1 MDYQNNNTIVAYPNS
16 ENSTVV
22 ERIKNQFDVLW
33 PKPGYYGSRRIG
45 EVRGR
50 IALEFSDA
58 KKLHS
63 FSKSYEEGELKPH
76 LSIKVGK
83 DLEDNGTL
91 RFVFGIPLSFLIGW
105 GIEQL
110 LIKAGME
117 QSAESIGLAIFGVI
131 FFIAVVPSLVE
142 YAYEAKSEASGKF
155 ISKKD
160 FDSVRGIQV
169 INQSELTTDERI
181 LLDEVHNKMN
191 FVFERTQ
198 EVLEYADF
206 YQLEEEYNSFVEL
219 YAFVVENKD
228 RISKELLEKYRKNL
242 EKKSDKISHFS
253 DDLSILAAKYHKDLS
268 NAEHE
273 MQNVIKAGG
282 DSVAMIYYPIS
293 EDPQE
298 LEHNTIQD
306 SNKRRT
312 ECKENHWW
320 AIW

>member
-1 MDYQNNNTIVAYPNS
+1 MDYQNSNTIVAYPNS

-33 PKPGYYGSRRIG
+33 PKPEYYGSRRIG

-63 FSKSYEEGELKPH
+63 FSKSCEAGELKPH

-83 DLEDNGTL
+83 DLEDNGPL
-91 RFVFGIPLSFLIGW
+91 RLAFGIPLSFLIGPV
-105 GIEQL
+105 IEPL
-110 LIKAGME
+110 LIKAGLE
-117 QSAESIGLAIFGVI
+117 ESVDRLALAVLGVMLS
-131 FFIAVVPSLVE
+131 IAVLPSLIE
-142 YAYEAKSEASGKF
+142 FAYAAKSEASGKF
-155 ISKKD
+155 ISKKN

-191 FVFERTQ
+191 FVFKRTQ

-206 YQLEEEYNSFVEL
+206 YQLEEEYNSFMEL

-268 NAEHE
+268 KAEHE

-282 DSVAMIYYPIS
+282 DSVAMIYHPIS

-298 LEHNTIQD
+298 LEHNIIQD
-306 SNKRRT
+306 SNKKST